1 MNERKTAHTQMW
13 LVYILDAL
21 ILNTCI
27 IFIAY
32 ACLWAFDWLWGMVLC
47 NFAIAVTLRAYL
59 FKILQIHWLASPL
72 NRAIKRLIDIASAIT
87 FLASIFP
94 IILFVHIIYN
104 LATKKKHETPIFTV
118 RKILV
123 TEEKEALA
131 VFFSQHLWDKH
142 TFLNKTPWAFNIF
155 VGTFSLWDLKN
166 VTEIEESNITE
177 IEESIESVPDEGPN
191 ELDEPNINDKEEDL
205 ELNSDITTDIFYTES
220 QK

>member
-1 MNERKTAHTQMW
+1 MW

-59 FKILQIHWLASPL
+59 FKTLQIHWLASPL
-72 NRAIKRLIDIASAIT
+72 NRAIKRLIDIAGAIT

-104 LATKKKHETPIFTV
+104 LATKKKNETPIFTV
-118 RKILV
+118 RKVLV

-166 VTEIEESNITE
+166 ITE
-177 IEESIESVPDEGPN
+177 IEESIGSVPDEGPN
-191 ELDEPNINDKEEDL
+191 ELDETNINDKEEDL
-205 ELNSDITTDIFYTES
+205 ELNSDKTTDIFYTES

>member
-1 MNERKTAHTQMW
+1 MENRRQRYGPGSPIKNQ
-13 LVYILDAL
+13 
-21 ILNTCI
+21 
-27 IFIAY
+27 
-32 ACLWAFDWLWGMVLC
+32 

>member
-1 MNERKTAHTQMW
+1 MW

-131 VFFSQHLWDKH
+131 VFFSQHLWNKH

-155 VGTFSLWDLKN
+155 VGTFSLWDLK
-166 VTEIEESNITE
+166 NITE

>member
-1 MNERKTAHTQMW
+1 MW

-21 ILNTCI
+21 ILNTFI

-166 VTEIEESNITE
+166 ITE
-177 IEESIESVPDEGPN
+177 IEESIESVPNEGSN
-191 ELDEPNINDKEEDL
+191 DLDEPNINDKEEDL
-205 ELNSDITTDIFYTES
+205 ELNSNITTDIFYTES

>member
-1 MNERKTAHTQMW
+1 MW

-47 NFAIAVTLRAYL
+47 NFAFAVTLRAYL

-104 LATKKKHETPIFTV
+104 LAAKKKHETPIFTV

-166 VTEIEESNITE
+166 ITE
-177 IEESIESVPDEGPN
+177 IEESIESVPNEGSN
-191 ELDEPNINDKEEDL
+191 DLDEPNINDKEEDL
-205 ELNSDITTDIFYTES
+205 ELNSNITTDIFYTES

>member
-1 MNERKTAHTQMW
+1 MW

-21 ILNTCI
+21 ILNTFI

-47 NFAIAVTLRAYL
+47 NFAFAVTLRAYL

-118 RKILV
+118 RKVLV

-155 VGTFSLWDLKN
+155 VGTFSLWDLK
-166 VTEIEESNITE
+166 NITE

>member
-1 MNERKTAHTQMW
+1 
-13 LVYILDAL
+13 
-21 ILNTCI
+21 
-27 IFIAY
+27 
-32 ACLWAFDWLWGMVLC
+32 MVLC

-59 FKILQIHWLASPL
+59 FRILQIHWLASPL

-166 VTEIEESNITE
+166 ITEIEENNITE
-177 IEESIESVPDEGPN
+177 IKESIESVPDEGPN
-191 ELDEPNINDKEEDL
+191 DLDEPNINDKEEDL

>member
-1 MNERKTAHTQMW
+1 MW

-59 FKILQIHWLASPL
+59 FKILQIHWLASPF

-131 VFFSQHLWDKH
+131 VFFSQHLWDKQ

-166 VTEIEESNITE
+166 ITE
-177 IEESIESVPDEGPN
+177 IEESIESVPNEGSN
-191 ELDEPNINDKEEDL
+191 DLDEPNINDKEEDL
-205 ELNSDITTDIFYTES
+205 ELNSNITTDIFYTES

>member
-1 MNERKTAHTQMW
+1 MW

-59 FKILQIHWLASPL
+59 FEILQIHWLASPL

-166 VTEIEESNITE
+166 ITE

>member
-1 MNERKTAHTQMW
+1 MW

-21 ILNTCI
+21 ILNTFI

-47 NFAIAVTLRAYL
+47 NFAFAVTLRAYL

-166 VTEIEESNITE
+166 ITE

>member
-1 MNERKTAHTQMW
+1 MW

-166 VTEIEESNITE
+166 ITE

>member
-1 MNERKTAHTQMW
+1 MW

-21 ILNTCI
+21 ILNTFI

-47 NFAIAVTLRAYL
+47 NFAFAVTLRAYL

-166 VTEIEESNITE
+166 ITE
-177 IEESIESVPDEGPN
+177 IEESIESVPNEGSN
-191 ELDEPNINDKEEDL
+191 DLDEPNINDKEEDL